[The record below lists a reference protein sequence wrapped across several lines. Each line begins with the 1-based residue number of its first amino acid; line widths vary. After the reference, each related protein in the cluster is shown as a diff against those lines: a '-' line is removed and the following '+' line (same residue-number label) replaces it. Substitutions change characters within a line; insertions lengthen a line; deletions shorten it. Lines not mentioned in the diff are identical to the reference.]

1 MTKDE
6 KRVLHVYLP
15 RGYHETDINYPVLYM
30 QDGQNLFIDE
40 SSYTGVSWGIPKAF
54 ESAEGLPPHI
64 VVGIEHPED
73 RLSEYS
79 PFPAAPFVEQRLKM
93 NPTGR
98 GDRYVSFLVEK
109 VRPFID
115 STYRTKKGDQA
126 IAGSSMGAFI
136 AAYACFKHPDQF
148 QKVGI
153 FSIASWYNEP
163 AFLDF
168 VNQATIPCETKVFIS
183 IGKNETSDEN
193 YPRFPEVYLQNSRK
207 LMKTLEKKGVR
218 NILYV
223 ENDGTHHERA
233 WRALFPEFIRFISC
247 E

>member
-15 RGYHETDINYPVLYM
+15 PGYHETDIRYPVLYM

-40 SSYTGVSWGIPKAF
+40 SSYTGVSWGVAEAF

-93 NPTGR
+93 NPAAK
-98 GDRYVSFLVEK
+98 GDRYVSFLIET

-115 STYRTKKGDQA
+115 STYRTKKDDQA
-126 IAGSSMGAFI
+126 IAGSSMGAYI
-136 AAYACFKHPDQF
+136 AAYVCFKYPAVF
-148 QKVGI
+148 NKVGI

-163 AFLDF
+163 AFLAF
-168 VNQATIPCETKVFIS
+168 VEKAEIPFETRIFIS

-193 YPRFPEVYLQNSRK
+193 YAEFPKVYLENSRK

-223 ENDGTHHERA
+223 ENDGTHHEHA
-233 WRALFPEFIRFISC
+233 WRALFPDFIRFISC